1 MNLRLVGAVLLC
13 AVTATAAP
21 GAQKPAL
28 DDLLARAAE
37 YHDSLTTRASGATLD
52 EHYIFTQVTAGR
64 MHTPMHFRSDV
75 VLLNVNGRVIGLRDP
90 YALDNVPLRERK
102 PRIVELLREPT
113 LSGWDRAQKHAAESH
128 FRFISDIVIAL
139 NDPAVA
145 LRFIS
150 REMQPK
156 LTWKFEGMKK
166 LDGVELASVGFRETG
181 TRQTRYS
188 LETRGNAA
196 ASGRFFI
203 DPSTGSIR
211 KTELWV
217 NSDTEA
223 VVTTVTYSEH
233 KPLDLWLPQKMMQNF
248 EWKEM
253 HDVKSNRDVGAYGAR
268 LFFQANATYS
278 DPQYTPIDLTKM
290 RR

>member
-1 MNLRLVGAVLLC
+1 MNLRGVGPVLLC
-13 AVTATAAP
+13 AAAFSAAP

-28 DDLLARAAE
+28 ADLLARAAE
-37 YHDSLTTRASGATLD
+37 YHASFTARASGVTLD
-52 EHYIFTQVTAGR
+52 EHYIFIQVVAGR
-64 MHTPMHFRSDV
+64 MQTPVHFLSDV
-75 VLLNVNGRVIGLRDP
+75 VLLNVNGRMIGLRDP

-113 LSGWDRAQKHAAESH
+113 LSSWDRAQKHAAESH
-128 FRFISDIVIAL
+128 FRFISEIVLAL

-150 REMQPK
+150 REMQPT

-166 LDGVELASVGFRETG
+166 VDGVEVASLGFKETG
-181 TRQTRYS
+181 TRETRYS
-188 LETRGNAA
+188 LGTLGNAA

-203 DPSTGSIR
+203 DPSSGSVR

-223 VVTTVTYSEH
+223 VVTTVTYAEY

-248 EWKEM
+248 EWKEL

-268 LFFQANATYS
+268 LFSKQM
-278 DPQYTPIDLTKM
+278 PLT
-290 RR
+290 RIRGIRPLT

>member
-28 DDLLARAAE
+28 ADLLARAAE

-128 FRFISDIVIAL
+128 SGSS
-139 NDPAVA
+139 PTSS
-145 LRFIS
+145 S
-150 REMQPK
+150 R
-156 LTWKFEGMKK
+156 
-166 LDGVELASVGFRETG
+166 
-181 TRQTRYS
+181 
-188 LETRGNAA
+188 
-196 ASGRFFI
+196 
-203 DPSTGSIR
+203 
-211 KTELWV
+211 
-217 NSDTEA
+217 
-223 VVTTVTYSEH
+223 
-233 KPLDLWLPQKMMQNF
+233 
-248 EWKEM
+248 
-253 HDVKSNRDVGAYGAR
+253 
-268 LFFQANATYS
+268 
-278 DPQYTPIDLTKM
+278 
-290 RR
+290 